1 MLNEYDAIVEAA
13 CTARNR
19 LGAESTAASGG
30 VDLPVALHRK
40 FVHLMFSLMVQHEG
54 ARMDVESEIMDLKR
68 RVGDLEGAVNVLTGQ
83 VAKVDPHLIA
93 LATKQEGRFDK
104 IEDLVGRLN
113 GRLDLLN
120 TQLWSLRDD
129 LPDLLRDGIKKG
141 LGP

>member
-1 MLNEYDAIVEAA
+1 
-13 CTARNR
+13 
-19 LGAESTAASGG
+19 
-30 VDLPVALHRK
+30 
-40 FVHLMFSLMVQHEG
+40 
-54 ARMDVESEIMDLKR
+54 MDVESEIMDLKR